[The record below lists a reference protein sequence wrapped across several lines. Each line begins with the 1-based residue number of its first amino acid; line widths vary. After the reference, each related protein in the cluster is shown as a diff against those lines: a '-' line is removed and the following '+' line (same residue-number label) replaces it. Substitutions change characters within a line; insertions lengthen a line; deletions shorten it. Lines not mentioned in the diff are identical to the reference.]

1 MPIPASYIVQVNVG
15 TMAAGANNLD
25 FHGLVLTKNAT
36 LPIGAV
42 YSFADVKG
50 VQEYFGYESDEAKLA
65 AIYFAGYVG
74 ASKMPTKLN
83 LSRFA
88 DSYYAAWLRGARVT
102 KSVDD
107 LKTGIGA
114 LFLTLSGTE
123 KTFNVSLT
131 SATTYSDIAMLL
143 QSAIRTA
150 GEGEDDDDDISAF
163 TAATVEYSS
172 AFGAFTIMN
181 GDTGDTSTIAYAT
194 GELAVALNLT
204 KDLGAVLSAG
214 TDPVGYAKTMT
225 GITDVDSNWVN
236 FMTAWTPDE
245 DDILGFTQW
254 ANDQGV
260 DYLFLYGDTDPN
272 LLLSNSTATIAQAIK
287 DANLAGVAGCYGGQ
301 EYAAFIMA
309 IAASIDWNRRNGL
322 VTTAFKSQGGVA
334 ANVQT
339 GTNAQ
344 NLEAQN
350 MNFMGNFATRN
361 DQFVFNYPGVMFG
374 DAYGY
379 IDTYWS
385 AVWIKNQI
393 QAACMSGLTSVG
405 RVPYTEQ
412 GCTIV
417 RAWIM
422 DVVNRG
428 LLNGVISAGV
438 VLSEAQKAQLL
449 TEVGKDVSTQL
460 FADGYYLAIKDPG
473 ANARVRRESPIVY
486 FYFTYAGAVHRLVV
500 PVRMIL

>member
-15 TMAAGANNLD
+15 TIAAGANNLD
-25 FHGLVLTKNAT
+25 FHGLMLTKNAT

-50 VQEYFGYESDEAKLA
+50 VQEYFGYESEEAKLA
-65 AIYFAGYVG
+65 TIYFAGYVG
-74 ASKMPTKLN
+74 AFKMPTKLN
-83 LSRFA
+83 FSRFA
-88 DSYYAAWLRGARVT
+88 DTAQAAWLRGAKVMATVDELKSSVGTMAVT
-102 KSVDD
+102 LNGVTENISV
-107 LKTGIGA
+107 
-114 LFLTLSGTE
+114 TLS
-123 KTFNVSLT
+123 
-131 SATTYSDIAMLL
+131 SAATYSDIASAL
-143 QSAIRTA
+143 QTAIRA
-150 GEGEDDDDDISAF
+150 ADDETAF
-163 TAATVEYSS
+163 TAATVTYSS
-172 AFGAFTIMN
+172 QFGAFTITN
-181 GDTGDTSTIAYAT
+181 GDTGDDSTIAYAS
-194 GELAVALNLT
+194 GDLAETLNLT
-204 KDLGAVLSAG
+204 EDLGAVLSAG
-214 TDPVGYAKTMT
+214 TDPVGYTETMQ

-236 FMTAWTPDE
+236 FMTVWTPDE
-245 DDILGFTQW
+245 DDVLGFAKW

-260 DYLFLYGDTDPN
+260 DYLFLYGDESPT
-272 LLLSNSTATIAQAIK
+272 LLISNSTATIAQAVK
-287 DANLAGVAGCYGGQ
+287 DANLTSVAGCYGGQ

-309 IAASIDWNRRNGL
+309 VGASIDWNRRNGL
-322 VTTAFKSQGGVA
+322 VTTSFKSQGGLA
-334 ANVQT
+334 PNVQT

-412 GCTIV
+412 GYTII

-438 VLSEAQKAQLL
+438 VLSEAQKAQVLA
-449 TEVGKDVSTQL
+449 EVGKDVSAQL
-460 FADGYYLAIKDPG
+460 FADGYYLAIEDPG
-473 ANARVRRESPIVY
+473 ANARVKRESPTVY
-486 FYFTYAGAVHRLVV
+486 FYFTYAGAVHRLIV